1 MLYATFQVEED
12 GANSGLSGSAFSC
25 GSSISSSPHLN
36 SVTAV
41 TQRDAEARLKTSRMP
56 VVIVYPD
63 SQSRRVVLY
72 AVK

>member
-1 MLYATFQVEED
+1 MAHP
-12 GANSGLSGSAFSC
+12 
-25 GSSISSSPHLN
+25 SPHLL
-36 SVTAV
+36 SVMAD